1 MIPKTAFQQLDDKQ
15 IKESA
20 KVAQRVGNSR
30 ASSPVTRDGALRGKQ
45 CRAIVGDWQ
54 RRKNIG
60 DAFCQ
65 NEPLENG
72 YCRLHQSLVVA
83 KKSRTRG
90 QQQIIARY
98 QKIGEE
104 KKISAVRAL
113 QILIW
118 ESTGNVE
125 YLRSEVR
132 AMEEVV

>member
-104 KKISAVRAL
+104 KPSLKLTLFIRKNFFLKLSPTF
-113 QILIW
+113 Q
-118 ESTGNVE
+118 SG
-125 YLRSEVR
+125 LRQ
-132 AMEEVV
+132 